1 MPKTVTTLVRDIVSD
16 TSGTS
21 LVWGNYHLAP
31 AILGY
36 VMSSQNI
43 EKTLVVDK
51 TAQKEKTWKVV

>member
-1 MPKTVTTLVRDIVSD
+1 MTTQVRDVASD
-16 TSGTS
+16 PSGTS

-51 TAQKEKTWKVV
+51 TAQ